1 MASEEQQAEQMKR
14 HTQRMEHP
22 KRTRRCEVNR
32 PVGVSRAVLV
42 YCIQSKNETSVPPG
56 ENEEIGI
63 GRVNLQRKPK
73 QALASSQILGLCVL
87 IWVHTCLWRPY
98 HSPNAVSL
106 IICLL
111 LFLGQGFSV
120 A

>member
-1 MASEEQQAEQMKR
+1 VASEEQQAEQMKR

-87 IWVHTCLWRPY
+87 IWVHTCLWRPETDARRL
-98 HSPNAVSL
+98 P
-106 IICLL
+106 
-111 LFLGQGFSV
+111 
-120 A
+120 